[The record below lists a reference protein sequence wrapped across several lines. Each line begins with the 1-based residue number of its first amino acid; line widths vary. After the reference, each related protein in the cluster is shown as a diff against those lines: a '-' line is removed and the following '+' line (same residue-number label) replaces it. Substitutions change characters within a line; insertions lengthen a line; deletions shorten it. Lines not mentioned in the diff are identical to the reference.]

1 MSATPI
7 NKTELIESIKEWI
20 RIDNEIRNL
29 NKEIRDRKS
38 QVGKIS
44 QKLMATMKD
53 NKIDEFNVKEGKLVY
68 ATKQVKKPITKK
80 YLTDVL
86 LKYYEGDEA
95 HASELNSYIQENREA
110 ITKETLRR
118 RTTAQ
123 SALAE
128 QAEGKPNPPN
138 TPSAE

>member
-86 LKYYEGDEA
+86 LKYYEGDEG

-118 RTTAQ
+118 RITAK
-123 SALAE
+123 AE
-128 QAEGKPNPPN
+128 QAAQ
-138 TPSAE
+138 AEQA

>member
-1 MSATPI
+1 MLATPI

-128 QAEGKPNPPN
+128 QAQQSHSN